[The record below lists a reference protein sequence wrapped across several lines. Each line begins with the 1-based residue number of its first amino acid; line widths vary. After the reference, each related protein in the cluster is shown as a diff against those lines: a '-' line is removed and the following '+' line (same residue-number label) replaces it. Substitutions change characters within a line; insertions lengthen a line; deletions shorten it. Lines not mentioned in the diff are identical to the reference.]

1 VGVVREAKGL
11 KRALAA
17 LREIEAQAP
26 GDAIV
31 ANMALTARLIAAAA
45 LMRKES
51 RGGHYRSDYPE
62 TQARAA
68 KRTFI
73 TLDELRAVEASSAP
87 RTGKPAAL
95 ELSL

>member
-1 VGVVREAKGL
+1 
-11 KRALAA
+11 
-17 LREIEAQAP
+17 
-26 GDAIV
+26 
-31 ANMALTARLIAAAA
+31 
-45 LMRKES
+45 MRKES

-87 RTGKPAAL
+87 RTGQPAAL